1 MNFLGTGSESA
12 RPDWLGGTTF
22 ARPAPPRQPGEI
34 EVPYFGNAGAGI
46 LRGPGINNWDFR
58 ISRRVRL
65 LDEKRSLELRCE
77 LFNAFNHTQ
86 FSALDTTARFER
98 DGTQI
103 NPLFLQPTAA
113 RRPRHIQLGLRLNF

>member
-1 MNFLGTGSESA
+1 
-12 RPDWLGGTTF
+12 
-22 ARPAPPRQPGEI
+22 
-34 EVPYFGNAGAGI
+34 
-46 LRGPGINNWDFR
+46 
-58 ISRRVRL
+58 VRL

-113 RRPRHIQLGLRLNF
+113 RRPAPHSAWAAPEFLTLAPEF